1 MPRKPNADIHK
12 PSAYLPVELYT
23 ISHSPEFVRGA
34 KREIRDKDGKLLYS
48 ARAMRMH
55 IGGTYTKEQAEAI
68 TSAMKEQGIK
78 NIKMEKIRLNL
89 PSECPSCHHQGSPS
103 IYKGKGTLRITD
115 EYNQINRDELR
126 LIYSHSKTKPK
137 TCLIGTVVLDSPIIQ
152 IKLKKRITN
161 RLFRI

>member
-1 MPRKPNADIHK
+1 MPIE
-12 PSAYLPVELYT
+12 VYT

-34 KREIRDKDGKLLYS
+34 KREIRDGNGKLLYS
-48 ARAMRMH
+48 ARQMRMH
-55 IGGTYTKEQAEAI
+55 IGGTYIKEQAEKI
-68 TSAMKEQGIK
+68 KSFIQEQGLK
-78 NIKMEKIRLNL
+78 NVKMEKTNLDL

-152 IKLKKRITN
+152 IKLKKGLPIDCLGYSR
-161 RLFRI
+161 RVGVYPL